1 MRKDKKKS
9 AYRRRG
15 LLTGNRRMGHGAR
28 GEEEDDGG
36 EENGEGE
43 VAVRKLHDS
52 MEMGR
57 GKEERR
63 REERGTG

>member
-1 MRKDKKKS
+1 
-9 AYRRRG
+9 
-15 LLTGNRRMGHGAR
+15 LGHGAR
-28 GEEEDDGG
+28 GEEEDDGA